1 MGGIANS
8 VIDPPRESRF
18 VEVPDKPDHRFSRC
32 HSRVTPG
39 GFGRCRIKQAKCPT
53 LSRARNMTVQTA
65 VAGQVMRT
73 RRTSVEQPGPV
84 ALLTE
89 RRLTF
94 LRAFRAVAVLV
105 DPLVGRRLHRLC
117 ARHRR
122 TATARAGES
131 LLVSTL
137 YGNSRPRKRER
148 ETELTIKRTTGER
161 ERKKEEKEREG
172 EKERARTKAREEGR
186 EPEQKSAWG
195 RHRCPPM

>member
-1 MGGIANS
+1 
-8 VIDPPRESRF
+8 
-18 VEVPDKPDHRFSRC
+18 
-32 HSRVTPG
+32 
-39 GFGRCRIKQAKCPT
+39 
-53 LSRARNMTVQTA
+53 MTAQTA
-65 VAGQVMRT
+65 IAGQVMHT

-122 TATARAGES
+122 TATARAGEP

-137 YGNSRPRKRER
+137 YGSSRARKRER
-148 ETELTIKRTTGER
+148 EKELKKKNEEERKKRER
-161 ERKKEEKEREG
+161 ERRRGKER
-172 EKERARTKAREEGR
+172 KQDSERRRKRDGAEIGVGST
-186 EPEQKSAWG
+186 SL
-195 RHRCPPM
+195 PPM